1 MIPLGYEKIPDEL
14 RALPQWV
21 VHKAKCP
28 YDPRTGYRAKA
39 RQPKTWA
46 TFGEAVNT
54 GDYDGIGFEFM
65 SENGLVGIDLDTV
78 RDPETGWTDPLALEI
93 IDQLDSYTE
102 ISPSGYGFHII
113 ARGTTALEW
122 NKVKLPDNQIK
133 RVDVDLT
140 TGEARRDKDG
150 NIRYKQPEI
159 EMYTE
164 GRYFTMTGNV
174 CGGYGKL
181 AEADAAI
188 ATLQQRFSRQDIHIQ
203 QSPASALSWDAEIGG
218 SSQTFL
224 KVGKDYLAI
233 GLEKDS
239 RFRELWDGH
248 RPHGNESAD
257 DQALMNKLAYWCNC
271 NASAMM
277 SAFKQSP
284 HCQQKDPQHMK
295 KAVIREDYLQ
305 RTAEQAVKGCTRT
318 AEYDDLNYQDRQ
330 QASAAQDF
338 GPVANRCETGTAQA
352 TDSSQPDM
360 LNLTMISAAD
370 LQKEHLSP
378 IQFIVQGLLPQGSNM
393 LASPPKYGKSW
404 FVLDLGLAVAEGLE
418 FLGRKTQKCGVLYLA
433 LEDSKRRLKSRM
445 NKLLNGR
452 KAPDNF
458 YFATDTREID
468 NGLLDELSGF
478 IEKRPDTKL
487 IIIDTLQKVRSA
499 GNGKDV
505 YGKDYRDVG
514 ALKKFADENNL
525 CILLVHHLR
534 KMGSPGD
541 PFERISGTNGILGA
555 VDTSMV
561 MTRESRSD
569 EDTLLSVVGRDV
581 DMQEIYISFDK
592 DSCRWSVKGDAD
604 WITEQRTRLEY
615 QDSPIVKTIKKLL
628 EQGGGRWEGSM
639 KDLLTAGQYITQTY
653 IDYNERALS
662 NSVKKLERSLFNFD
676 GIIHE
681 RTKHG
686 SGGGKHRFYYTALSQ
701 DTVGLDPDQQEE
713 IPFSS

>member
-46 TFGEAVNT
+46 TFSEAVNT
-54 GDYDGIGFEFM
+54 GGYDGIGFEFM

-113 ARGTTALEW
+113 ARGTPALEW
-122 NKVKLPDNQIK
+122 NKVKLPVNQIK

-150 NIRYKQPEI
+150 NTRYKQPEI

-164 GRYFTMTGNV
+164 GRYFAMTGNI
-174 CGGYGKL
+174 CGGYGML

-188 ATLQQRFSRQDIHIQ
+188 ATLQQRFSRQDSHIQ
-203 QSPASALSWDAEIGG
+203 QSPASALNWDAEIGG
-218 SSQTFL
+218 SSQTSS

-277 SAFKQSP
+277 NAFKQSP
-284 HCQQKDPQHMK
+284 HCQQKDHQHMK

-338 GPVANRCETGTAQA
+338 GPVANRCETGIAQA

-370 LQKEHLSP
+370 LQKEHLPP

-468 NGLLDELSGF
+468 NGLLDELIGF

-686 SGGGKHRFYYTALSQ
+686 SGGGKHRFYYAALSQ
-701 DTVGLDPDQQEE
+701 DTVELDPDQQEE

>member
-46 TFGEAVNT
+46 TFSEAVNT
-54 GDYDGIGFEFM
+54 GGYDGIGFEFM

-113 ARGTTALEW
+113 ARGTPALEW
-122 NKVKLPDNQIK
+122 NKVKLPVNQIK

-150 NIRYKQPEI
+150 NTRYKQPEI

-174 CGGYGKL
+174 CGGYGML

-188 ATLQQRFSRQDIHIQ
+188 ATLQQRFSRQDSHIQ
-203 QSPASALSWDAEIGG
+203 QSPASALNWDAEIGG
-218 SSQTFL
+218 SSQTSS

-277 SAFKQSP
+277 NAFKQSP
-284 HCQQKDPQHMK
+284 HCQQKDHQHMK

-338 GPVANRCETGTAQA
+338 TRIEQAKETPHALTDIFRPISNFEESEAEWLIAGWIPVGQITIFASDGGVGKTTIDCAIAAAISSGTTCILDKEDTQRAPGRVLFL
-352 TDSSQPDM
+352 TTEDSISKK
-360 LNLTMISAAD
+360 LRKKLRNLGAD
-370 LQKEHLSP
+370 LDN
-378 IQFIVQGLLPQGSNM
+378 II
-393 LASPPKYGKSW
+393 
-404 FVLDLGLAVAEGLE
+404 
-418 FLGRKTQKCGVLYLA
+418 
-433 LEDSKRRLKSRM
+433 
-445 NKLLNGR
+445 
-452 KAPDNF
+452 APDPSLDMNNSLHDLKF
-458 YFATDTREID
+458 GSPALREIIR
-468 NGLLDELSGF
+468 EF
-478 IEKRPDTKL
+478 KP
-487 IIIDTLQKVRSA
+487 V
-499 GNGKDV
+499 
-505 YGKDYRDVG
+505 
-514 ALKKFADENNL
+514 L
-525 CILLVHHLR
+525 CILDPVQGYVPPDIN
-534 KMGSPGD
+534 MGSRNAMRDCLAPLATLGEETGCA
-541 PFERISGTNGILGA
+541 FLIVCHTNKRRGASGRERISDSSDLWDIA
-555 VDTSMV
+555 
-561 MTRESRSD
+561 RSVLMAGFTGDD
-569 EDTLLSVVGRDV
+569 EVR
-581 DMQEIYISFDK
+581 YISNEKNNYAERQETVLFRIDK
-592 DSCRWSVKGDAD
+592 GLPCFVGFSQKRDAD
-604 WITEQRTRLEY
+604 YVMESTRLKAEA
-615 QDSPIVKTIKKLL
+615 DPVNDKLIDALRAEANPFEAVKFSYDMFEEKYGALIW
-628 EQGGGRWEGSM
+628 GG
-639 KDLLTAGQYITQTY
+639 KQPK
-653 IDYNERALS
+653 RALDKVKPTLEKLGYTLVVKPLKIDGKTHNGFILQMVDVVAKQDALTVCVS
-662 NSVKKLERSLFNFD
+662 NS
-676 GIIHE
+676 
-681 RTKHG
+681 
-686 SGGGKHRFYYTALSQ
+686 
-701 DTVGLDPDQQEE
+701 
-713 IPFSS
+713 

>member
-1 MIPLGYEKIPDEL
+1 MSYEQIPAEL

-21 VHKAKCP
+21 AHKAKCP
-28 YDPRTGYRAKA
+28 YNPHTGYPAKA
-39 RQPKTWA
+39 RQPETWA
-46 TFGEAVNT
+46 TFSEAVSAA
-54 GDYDGIGFEFM
+54 GYDGIGFEFM
-65 SENGLVGIDLDTV
+65 PENRLVGIDLDTV

-93 IDQLDSYTE
+93 IDHLDSYTE

-113 ARGTTALEW
+113 ARGTPALEW
-122 NKVKLPDNQIK
+122 NKAKLPANQIK
-133 RVDVDLT
+133 RVDVDLK
-140 TGEARRDKDG
+140 TGEARQDKDG

-174 CGGYGKL
+174 CGRYGKL
-181 AEADAAI
+181 AEADTAI
-188 ATLQQRFSRQDIHIQ
+188 AALQQRFSRQDNPTQ
-203 QSPASALSWDAEIGG
+203 TALPGALSWDAEIGG
-218 SSQTFL
+218 SSQVSSGT
-224 KVGKDYLAI
+224 GKDYLAI

-239 RFRELWDGH
+239 KFRELWDGH

-271 NASAMM
+271 NAATMM
-277 SAFKQSP
+277 NAFKQSP

-305 RTAEQAVKGCTRT
+305 RTVEQAVKGCTRT
-318 AEYDDLNYQDRQ
+318 AEYDDLNYQDQRR
-330 QASAAQDF
+330 AATAQDF
-338 GPVANRCETGTAQA
+338 GSVANRCETGAAQVA
-352 TDSSQPDM
+352 DSPEPDM
-360 LNLTMISAAD
+360 LKLTMISAAD
-370 LQKEHLSP
+370 LQNEYLPP

-404 FVLDLGLAVAEGLE
+404 FVLDLGLAVAEGAE

-468 NGLLDELSGF
+468 NGLLDELSEF
-478 IEKRPDTKL
+478 IKKRPDTKL

-592 DSCRWSVKGDAD
+592 ESCRWSVKGDAD

-615 QDSPIVKTIKKLL
+615 QESPIVKTIKKLL
-628 EQGGGRWEGSM
+628 EQGGGRWDGSM
-639 KDLLTAGQYITQTY
+639 KDLLTAGQYIAQTY

-662 NSVKKLERSLFNFD
+662 NSVKKLEPSLFNFD

-681 RTKHG
+681 RATNG
-686 SGGGKHRFYYTALSQ
+686 NGGGKHRFYYAALPQ
-701 DTVGLDPDQQEE
+701 DTIELDPDRQEE

>member
-1 MIPLGYEKIPDEL
+1 MSYEQIPAEL

-21 VHKAKCP
+21 VHKSKCP
-28 YDPRTGYRAKA
+28 YDPRTGYPAKA
-39 RQPKTWA
+39 RQPETWA
-46 TFGEAVNT
+46 TFNEAVNAA
-54 GDYDGIGFEFM
+54 GYDGIGFEFM
-65 SENGLVGIDLDTV
+65 LENGLVGIDLDTV
-78 RDPETGWTDPLALEI
+78 RDPETGWIDPLALEI
-93 IDQLDSYTE
+93 IDLLDSYTE

-113 ARGTTALEW
+113 VRGTPVLEW
-122 NKVKLPDNQIK
+122 NKVKLPVNQIK
-133 RVDVDLT
+133 RVDVDLK
-140 TGEARRDKDG
+140 TGEVKQDKDG
-150 NIRYKQPEI
+150 NTRYKQPEI

-181 AEADAAI
+181 AEADTAI
-188 ATLQQRFSRQDIHIQ
+188 AALQQRFSRQDNPTQ
-203 QSPASALSWDAEIGG
+203 PVPTGALSWDAEIGG
-218 SSQTFL
+218 SSQASSGT
-224 KVGKDYLAI
+224 GKDYLAI

-239 RFRELWDGH
+239 KFRELWDGH

-271 NASAMM
+271 NAAAMM
-277 SAFKQSP
+277 NAFKQSP

-305 RTAEQAVKGCTRT
+305 RTVEQAVKGCTRT
-318 AEYDDLNYQDRQ
+318 AEYDDLNYQDQRRTT
-330 QASAAQDF
+330 AAQDF
-338 GPVANRCETGTAQA
+338 GPVVNRGETGAAQA
-352 TDSSQPDM
+352 ADSPEPDM
-360 LNLTMISAAD
+360 LKLTMISAAD
-370 LQKEHLSP
+370 LQNEYLPP

-404 FVLDLGLAVAEGLE
+404 FVLDLGLAVAEGTE

-468 NGLLDELSGF
+468 NGLLDELSEF
-478 IEKRPDTKL
+478 IKKRPDTKL

-555 VDTSMV
+555 VDTSIV

-592 DSCRWSVKGDAD
+592 ESCRWSVKGDAD

-615 QDSPIVKTIKKLL
+615 QESPIVKTIKKLL
-628 EQGGGRWEGSM
+628 EQGGGRWDGSM
-639 KDLLTAGQYITQTY
+639 KDLLTAGQYIAQTY

-662 NSVKKLERSLFNFD
+662 NSVKKLEPSLFNFD

-681 RTKHG
+681 RATNG
-686 SGGGKHRFYYTALSQ
+686 NGGGKHRFYYAALPQ
-701 DTVGLDPDQQEE
+701 EPIELDPDQQEE